1 MAGRVFIALRLFT
14 VFFTLCWIIKAPNE
28 GSGELFTST
37 NCRDGVFPCFLL
49 KRRYLLRPYET
60 PRKKA
65 FAGQR
70 VSYYNNSSATTQFQL
85 LKLSGNVHLNP
96 GPKSNGPSS
105 RTASVGD
112 KCSSCARC
120 LRSNQNGVQCSSCH
134 ARFHIKCSG
143 MTSHELRLYHRL
155 RLPSWSCI
163 TCSLSQF
170 SDSFFS
176 DSLVS
181 SAGERSI
188 NTSTSSS
195 TDQPM
200 DWYRAQV
207 MGYYKKNLTIAYL
220 NVNSIYGKADEVLSL
235 LETCQFDVLL
245 IAKTKIDGIY
255 SNSLL
260 AHPSYRIIRRDRMKG
275 GGGILVY
282 VRTNLTA
289 YRRKSFEPEG
299 VESICLDIKGC
310 GNAWFMVCG
319 CYRSEKM
326 CNISDF
332 ITSCE
337 MAAER
342 MLAKRKEII
351 FAGDY
356 NMDMNLSPDIVHGPH
371 QALFPSII
379 GNLYSSEK

>member
-1 MAGRVFIALRLFT
+1 MASRVFIALRLLT
-14 VFFTLCWIIKAPNE
+14 VFLTLCLIIKAPNE

-96 GPKSNGPSS
+96 GPESNGPSG
-105 RTASVGD
+105 RTASVGV
-112 KCSSCARC
+112 KCSSCARS
-120 LRSNQNGVQCSSCH
+120 LRSNQNSVQCSSCH

-188 NTSTSSS
+188 NTSASSS

-235 LETCQFDVLL
+235 LETCQFDVLF
-245 IAKTKIDGIY
+245 IAETNIDRTY

-260 AHPSYRIIRRDRMKG
+260 AHSSYGIIRRDQKKG
-275 GGGILVY
+275 GGGFLAY

-299 VESICLDIKGC
+299 VESICQK
-310 GNAWFMVCG
+310 V
-319 CYRSEKM
+319 KK
-326 CNISDF
+326 
-332 ITSCE
+332 
-337 MAAER
+337 AAG
-342 MLAKRKEII
+342 M
-351 FAGDY
+351 
-356 NMDMNLSPDIVHGPH
+356 
-371 QALFPSII
+371 PSSWCAAVIA
-379 GNLYSSEK
+379 